1 MDADSVV
8 RFRGTPS
15 SLVAPAGPAAPAGLH
30 RVRLSTES
38 AGASA
43 TIEANAIAID
53 ADPMLRLHL
62 PRTTPPGAYE
72 GRMMVG
78 DRERTVQITIDPEVF
93 FRVWPERL
101 IFTAKA
107 RDQVAFDLL
116 FANLGNVAIDI
127 AEVHAFGVFDV
138 GGTERAIGRMVR
150 VTNDD
155 HDDDVKLRAE
165 EPARRIDLFTDA
177 IAEEH
182 GGIVRVKVNR
192 GAGMLA
198 PGESREVGVTLRTP
212 ERVRTGHTY
221 WGTWPMYSNRYY
233 VKITGA

>member
-1 MDADSVV
+1 VDADAVV
-8 RFRGTPS
+8 RFRGTPG
-15 SLVAPAGPAAPAGLH
+15 SLAAPAGAPAPAGLH
-30 RVRLSTES
+30 RVKLSGES
-38 AGASA
+38 AS
-43 TIEANAIAID
+43 IEAD
-53 ADPMLRLHL
+53 AVAVDSDPILRLHL
-62 PRTTPPGAYE
+62 PRTTPPGAYR
-72 GRMMVG
+72 GRMTVG
-78 DRERTVQITIDPEVF
+78 DHERPVQITIDPEVF

-107 RDQVAFDLL
+107 RDQVSFDLV
-116 FANLGNVAIDI
+116 FANMGNVAIDI

-150 VTNDD
+150 GPNDD
-155 HDDDVKLRAE
+155 DAKSIAD

-182 GGIVRVKVNR
+182 GGIVRVKVTR
-192 GAGMLA
+192 GAGALA
-198 PGESREVGVTLRTP
+198 PGATREVCVTLRTP